1 MKSVNNAIIEDSDA
15 IYMAQL
21 NGHGGIM
28 PITANSIASN
38 ERPFGFISIIVN
50 PKSDQWINQTG
61 LLPPI
66 AKDVAFS

>member
-50 PKSDQWINQTG
+50 PKVISG
-61 LLPPI
+61 LIRLSYFLLSQ
-66 AKDVAFS
+66 KMCF

>member
-15 IYMAQL
+15 IYTAQL

-38 ERPFGFISIIVN
+38 ERPFWVHLDYR
-50 PKSDQWINQTG
+50 KTQ
-61 LLPPI
+61 
-66 AKDVAFS
+66 K